1 MQTTTTTRAA
11 IYLRQSID
19 KTGEELGIDRQRKD
33 CLALCKARG
42 WKVVGQYPDND
53 RSATNGKLREHYQ
66 RMLAD
71 IRAGK
76 VDVVV
81 AQHQDRLHRN
91 VMELLL
97 FTEVA
102 IEHNLKLATTS
113 GDIDLTTD
121 DGEFM
126 ATLGAALARKEVRRK
141 GARQRK
147 ANEQM
152 AENDGRPWWPA
163 RPFGYDADRDR
174 ETGRWWTIRKDP
186 ITKKVLAVNPIR
198 KHPVEAKLVKEAYKQ
213 FNAGATLWSIAERW
227 NEKGVTTPLGNRWR
241 ASQVRHV
248 LLASR
253 NAGLREYDGKIVG
266 KGTWPAIVTEDVW
279 RQACRTLADPKRK
292 SGNAPP
298 GRKYLLSGIVRCG
311 RCGHTL
317 TSLMTQLGRHN
328 YICHGGCRKLSRN
341 GPKLDELIIEA
352 VVRRLS
358 RPDAVTLLRP
368 AVPEV
373 DAEELREE
381 RAALH
386 DRLKQLGR
394 DFANARPEFR
404 NAALQEVND
413 RLDAID
419 AALIDPGKAAIFE
432 DVIGAKDVRKAFD
445 SLDLGRRRAIVDA
458 LLTIRVLPV
467 GKGNGPVF
475 DPDAIE
481 VELKA

>member
-1 MQTTTTTRAA
+1 M
-11 IYLRQSID
+11 YLRQSID
-19 KTGEELGIDRQRKD
+19 KTGEELAIDRQRKD

-42 WKVVGQYPDND
+42 WKVIGEYPDND
-53 RSATNGKLREHYQ
+53 RSASNGKPRPQYQ

-71 IRAGK
+71 IRTGK

-102 IEHNLKLATTS
+102 IEHNLKLATAS

-163 RPFGYDADRDR
+163 RPFGYDADRDPM
-174 ETGRWWTIRKDP
+174 TGRWWTVKKDP
-186 ITKKVLAVNPIR
+186 VTKKVIAVNTIR
-198 KHPVEAKLVKEAYKQ
+198 KHPVEAKLVREAYRQ
-213 FNAGATLWSIAERW
+213 FNAGSPLYAIAERW
-227 NEKGVTTPLGNRWR
+227 NAKGIKTPLDNKWR
-241 ASQVRHV
+241 ASQVRSV
-248 LLASR
+248 LLAAR

-266 KGTWPAIVTEDVW
+266 EGTWPAIVTEEVW
-279 RQACRTLADPKRK
+279 RHAVRRLADPRRK

-311 RCGHTL
+311 RCGHPL
-317 TSLMTQLGRHN
+317 TSLMTRLGRHN
-328 YICHGGCRKLSRN
+328 YVCQGGCRKLSRN
-341 GPKLDELIIEA
+341 GPKIDELIIEA

-358 RPDAVTLLRP
+358 REDAVDLLRP
-368 AVPEV
+368 PTPEV
-373 DAEELREE
+373 DTEALREE
-381 RAALH
+381 RRALK
-386 DRLKQLGR
+386 DRLVALGK
-394 DFANARPEFR
+394 DFATAPPEFTK
-404 NAALQEVND
+404 AAVNQIQD
-413 RLDAID
+413 RLDEID
-419 AALIDPGKAAIFE
+419 AALEDPGKVQIYE
-432 DVIGAKDVRKAFD
+432 GVIGAKDVRKAWGK
-445 SLDLGRRRAIVDA
+445 LDLGRQRTIVDA
-458 LLTIRVLPV
+458 LLTITVNPV
-467 GKGNGPVF
+467 GKGNGAVF
-475 DPDAIE
+475 DPDAID
-481 VELKA
+481 VDWK